1 MLWLN
6 MVSLVFSIKLS
17 KSLDT
22 DVAPLWDP
30 ERRAFIG
37 LMTVGDYVQALR
49 KWRTEKLPMTE
60 LSTRSIAEVFSAF
73 PFLFQH
79 SSFQSIDAEDSV
91 NQMCKLLLRSGND
104 YSPVIDP
111 DNGNLVSILGYLDI
125 VHLFNQTAKQYPHI
139 FNVSVKSAM
148 VGTFKNVATA
158 SKHAKLSELLDLMDQ
173 RRISAVPILD
183 DNGRVVGS
191 YHRSAVD
198 QETVLSNLS
207 NYRADETL
215 ALREQLLSN
224 GDIMSAF
231 QGLATCKMTDT
242 LALVF
247 SLMMNNRT
255 TRVVVVDEG
264 QKCVG
269 VISIRDLIAHY
280 LNMR

>member
-1 MLWLN
+1 M
-6 MVSLVFSIKLS
+6 
-17 KSLDT
+17 
-22 DVAPLWDP
+22 APLWDP

-49 KWRTEKLPMTE
+49 KWKTEKLPMSE

-139 FNVSVKSAM
+139 FNVSVKQAM
-148 VGTFKNVATA
+148 IGTFKNIATA
-158 SKHAKLSELLDLMDQ
+158 TKHTKLSELLDLMEQ

-183 DNGRVVGS
+183 DNGRVIGS
-191 YHRSAVD
+191 YHRSDVSFIIKAVD
-198 QETVLSNLS
+198 QDIVLANLS

-215 ALREQLLSN
+215 ILREQLLSN

-255 TRVVVVDEG
+255 TRVVVVDEN

-280 LNMR
+280 LNIR